1 MSELPEGWVECPVG
15 HAEYLYFSVSGK
27 LILIATKGAFSTG
40 CEYFADGRWWN
51 DRTFKDCGIV
61 PVKKAPKPEPVKI
74 VDVAVLEASNDIENC
89 LWCYAER
96 SSDVFYI
103 RDPFRLKPGMKVRVT
118 IEEVIE

>member
-1 MSELPEGWVECPVG
+1 MSELPEGWVECSVEECERVWNHIRGFMPIVG
-15 HAEYLYFSVSGK
+15 HSDNMFCICAASGSTTY
-27 LILIATKGAFSTG
+27 ASDWRAF
-40 CEYFADGRWWN
+40 
-51 DRTFKDCGIV
+51 GII
-61 PVKKAPKPEPVKI
+61 PVKKSPKPESVKI